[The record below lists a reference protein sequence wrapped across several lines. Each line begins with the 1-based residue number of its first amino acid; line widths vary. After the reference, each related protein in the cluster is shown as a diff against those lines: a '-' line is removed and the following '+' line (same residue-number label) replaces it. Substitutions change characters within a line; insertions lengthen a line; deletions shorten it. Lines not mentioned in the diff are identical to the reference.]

1 MREYITKQLRERASV
16 QKKQKTWISE
26 LSDEQL
32 YRLYQRLRNGESAKS
47 IAQYIQ
53 KAWKVNPES
62 TTHSLSQG
70 VLKFKRRIAHILL
83 TPPENISPPAAYD
96 VEKAEQLEGIEGLE
110 RIYQGQLERINRMM
124 QEEAETGIKFPHLNR
139 DIQTLSALSKAI
151 VKAKEYELTYG
162 NVDPVRRRKA
172 ERLKQR
178 IDTHM
183 QALID
188 YLGPDGRNKMIDAT
202 NKFMEKLKD
211 KVVNMKINDDG
222 TYEII
227 DPKTGEVTK
236 RGLIEPP
243 PHKDDK
249 ENESEI

>member
-1 MREYITKQLRERASV
+1 MRGYIRKQLRERASV
-16 QKKQKTWISE
+16 RGKQKTWISE
-26 LSDEQL
+26 LSDDQL

-53 KAWKVNPES
+53 KVWKVNPES

-70 VLKFKRRIAHILL
+70 VLKFKRRIAHLLL
-83 TPPENISPPAAYD
+83 TPPENISPPAVCD

-110 RIYQGQLERINRMM
+110 RIYQGQLERIYQMM

-151 VKAKEYELTYG
+151 VKAKEYELMYG

-178 IDTHM
+178 IDSQM

-188 YLGPDGRNKMIDAT
+188 YLGPDGRSKMIDAT
-202 NKFMEKLKD
+202 NKFMEKLEEKIL
-211 KVVNMKINDDG
+211 NMKIEEDG

-227 DPKTGEVTK
+227 DRETGEVK
-236 RGLIEPP
+236 ERGQL
-243 PHKDDK
+243 K
-249 ENESEI
+249 